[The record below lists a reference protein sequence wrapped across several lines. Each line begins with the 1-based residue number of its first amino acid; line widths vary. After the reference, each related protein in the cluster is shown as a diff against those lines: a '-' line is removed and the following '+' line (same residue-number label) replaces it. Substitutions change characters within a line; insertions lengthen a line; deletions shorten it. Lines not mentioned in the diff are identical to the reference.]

1 MLDRRIF
8 SAAALAGV
16 GLAGA
21 TRMAQAQGS
30 APAKVS
36 NSSTWDSIIKR
47 GVLRVGGPLGE
58 PYYYRDIASGKT
70 GDDQWIG
77 IGPALGRLIA
87 EAMGVK
93 FHVIETSWATAPAGL
108 QADEFDIVFA
118 FDMTPKRAL
127 AVDFLPTQWFWYPL
141 GALVRDGIKVVNWE
155 DLNKP
160 DIRIGVNLGA
170 TPDAFATKNL
180 PKAQIMRFNKVD
192 ENIAAFQA
200 GRTDVV
206 MLVATGTDLFAQRLK
221 KGTSVVPKPV
231 NWYAANSGIRLE
243 TDQRWRNYLT
253 LTAQYY
259 YNTGKITELYDD
271 FIRARGLDP
280 SKLSPIVRE
289 S

>member
-1 MLDRRIF
+1 MLNRRIF
-8 SAAALAGV
+8 SAAAFTGLGLV
-16 GLAGA
+16 GNVAAA
-21 TRMAQAQGS
+21 TAEDK
-30 APAKVS
+30 APPKTSPA
-36 NSSTWDSIIKR
+36 STWDAILSR

-77 IGPALGRLIA
+77 IGPALGRRIA
-87 EAMGVK
+87 ETMGVK

-108 QADEFDIVFA
+108 LANQFDVVFA

-127 AVDFLPTQWFWYPL
+127 AVDFLPTAWFWYPL
-141 GALVRDGIKVVNWE
+141 GALVRDGIKVEKWS

-170 TPDAFATKNL
+170 TPDSFATKNL
-180 PKAQIMRFNKVD
+180 PKAQIMRFDKVD

-221 KGTSVVPKPV
+221 NGNSVVPKPV
-231 NWYAANSGIRLE
+231 QWYAANSGFRIE
-243 TDQRWRNYLT
+243 TDQRWRNFLT
-253 LTAQYY
+253 LNAQYY
-259 YNTGKITELYDD
+259 YNTGEIVTMYDD